1 MEPTDDPKLSKLLR
15 EWQVSGAPASLDAR
29 VLGARKGWWRFL
41 LTGSI
46 RIPVPVGVAIAAIL
60 LMMATALVRQ
70 RAAPPPASTLSLVSF
85 RPAQDLNVRVMGG
98 NYEAR

>member
-1 MEPTDDPKLSKLLR
+1 
-15 EWQVSGAPASLDAR
+15 
-29 VLGARKGWWRFL
+29 
-41 LTGSI
+41 
-46 RIPVPVGVAIAAIL
+46 
-60 LMMATALVRQ
+60 MMATALVRQ